1 MGTLSNSGSCGKDA
15 TTFWQDFETQTF
27 SFSTAAEGD
36 TRTFTGCDYFEE
48 GKVKASTLSLSVL
61 VTIEMFNALNA
72 LSEDNS
78 LLVMHPWINPY
89 LIAAMVLSFALH
101 FMILHVPWMAN
112 LSPLSRLGQRA
123 ASASVLLSCHIDRRG
138 AQSSWTFHGEG
149 KECRRIKLSCGCAES
164 SVHALEHGRLLLNP
178 LNPHFQVKVRT
189 TGGKKNK
196 AVEHTLLLKSKNHIA
211 LSIDV
216 TCLQYS
222 GVLTPPTPSYCNTH
236 HACLFILYFIVELI
250 KFVAVAVITMIPV
263 TMCIPGAQGPDIREN
278 MQRVYFLRMCGGYR
292 M

>member
-1 MGTLSNSGSCGKDA
+1 MEKRPRSANDSLINRWTFIRYMIVGLYVGAATVGVFVVWYLKTEFMGIDFSADGHQVITWEQLSNSGSCGKDA

-89 LIAAMVLSFALH
+89 LIAAMMLSFGLH

-112 LSPLSRLGQRA
+112 LFSIVPLTWAEWQL
-123 ASASVLLSCHIDRRG
+123 VLLFSFPVILID
-138 AQSSWTFHGEG
+138 EV
-149 KECRRIKLSCGCAES
+149 L
-164 SVHALEHGRLLLNP
+164 
-178 LNPHFQVKVRT
+178 
-189 TGGKKNK
+189 K
-196 AVEHTLLLKSKNHIA
+196 AVGRSMERARNA
-211 LSIDV
+211 
-216 TCLQYS
+216 
-222 GVLTPPTPSYCNTH
+222 
-236 HACLFILYFIVELI
+236 E
-250 KFVAVAVITMIPV
+250 
-263 TMCIPGAQGPDIREN
+263 EE
-278 MQRVYFLRMCGGYR
+278 
-292 M
+292 